1 MNSDQINV
9 IFKEPT
15 QWGLR
20 GDPQMWDALKE
31 FALKSNPANFMNA
44 ILSEF
49 NRIIENG
56 EKNDRVVFIKVFAI
70 DGMTSG
76 NVSID
81 WFNETG
87 FPLLK
92 GRYEKVTEDKSKI
105 TGETAEERRWRH
117 ERIRKQLIIDKK
129 EHPERF
135 ERDAK
140 FTTQSGDWTVTK

>member
-1 MNSDQINV
+1 MNSVVANT

-31 FALKSNPANFMNA
+31 FALKSNPDNFMNA

-49 NRIIENG
+49 DRIIETG
-56 EKNDRVVFIKVFAI
+56 EKDDSAAFIKEFATG
-70 DGMTSG
+70 GMTSG
-76 NVSID
+76 CVSLD

-92 GRYEKVTEDKSKI
+92 ERYEKVTK
-105 TGETAEERRWRH
+105 
-117 ERIRKQLIIDKK
+117 
-129 EHPERF
+129 
-135 ERDAK
+135 
-140 FTTQSGDWTVTK
+140 